1 MTSLWYV
8 DTACFTNKGFYSFHQ
23 FVLFFL
29 VFIASNII
37 EKINVFNIEEKNYFL
52 ACDPSQNPSGFCV
65 LPQPHFGRLGMFY
78 IFKVTSSSK
87 LLSIALFPRLSKKEF
102 DP

>member
-1 MTSLWYV
+1 MTSLWDIV
-8 DTACFTNKGFYSFHQ
+8 TACFTNKIFYSFHQ
-23 FVLFFL
+23 FVLLFL
-29 VFIASNII
+29 VFIESNII
-37 EKINVFNIEEKNYFL
+37 QKINVFNIEVRNYFL

-65 LPQPHFGRLGMFY
+65 FPQPHFGRLGMFY